1 MINRINTLSKTAL
14 RLVSYHLPG
23 QILIASSV
31 VILSACI
38 EHRENEK
45 KSGGTVSVNKE
56 EEKYIADKDYK
67 VFRIYEGEIPCEDC
81 DGIEQRLVVKGDT
94 AGIFR
99 LTETYRNAT
108 EDGDATLVCSG
119 QWKMMKV
126 DSKDILV
133 LSQGHMSDSVR
144 KMEYEFR
151 PKELVQLSLDENRFK
166 NTAAYHLKMMRKSK

>member
-1 MINRINTLSKTAL
+1 MINRINNLF
-14 RLVSYHLPG
+14 VV
-23 QILIASSV
+23 ASSV
-31 VILSACI
+31 VILGACI
-38 EHRENEK
+38 EHRENDK
-45 KSGGTVSVNKE
+45 KTGGFVSGNKE
-56 EEKYIADKDYK
+56 EEKYIADEDYK

-81 DGIEQRLVVKGDT
+81 DGIQQRLVVKGDT

-99 LTETYRNAT
+99 LTETFKNAT

-119 QWKMMKV
+119 QWKKIKA

-133 LSQGHMSDSVR
+133 FSQGRMSDSVR

-166 NTAAYHLKMMRKSK
+166 NTNAYHLKLVRKSK